1 MHEAWLR
8 ARAPGYEDLTEAE
21 REALKTFLF
30 LWSLFEANALGEQ
43 GGPASIIDAAH
54 ELCKRQG
61 GLGPKV
67 GGALAYFRERYVV
80 EDAPNHRFDA
90 LNFRARDRRP
100 LVEEVLT
107 GLREAPGDQAAAV
120 LLIVYRLR
128 NNLFHGAKWAYG
140 LAGQH
145 DNFHHANQVL
155 MEALD

>member
-100 LVEEVLT
+100 L
-107 GLREAPGDQAAAV
+107 
-120 LLIVYRLR
+120 IVYRLR

>member
-8 ARAPGYEDLTEAE
+8 ARAPGYDDLTEDE

-30 LWSLFEANALGEQ
+30 LWSLFEANALAEQ
-43 GGPASIIDAAH
+43 GGPASIIIAARRLSVRH
-54 ELCKRQG
+54 G
-61 GLGPKV
+61 GLPPNV
-67 GGALAYFRERYVV
+67 GAALAYFRDRYIG
-80 EDAPNHRFDA
+80 EGAPNDRFAA
-90 LNFRARDRRP
+90 LNFRDRDRRP

-107 GLREAPGDQAAAV
+107 GRREAPDDQAAAV
-120 LLIVYRLR
+120 FLIVYRLR

-140 LAGQH
+140 MAGQY